1 MYKKKKEYT
10 HTHTHTNTLEPTT
23 IWKVNIVPVPEPEKY
38 TILAIKP
45 ISVFF

>member
-23 IWKVNIVPVPEPEKY
+23 IWKVNIVPVPVKY